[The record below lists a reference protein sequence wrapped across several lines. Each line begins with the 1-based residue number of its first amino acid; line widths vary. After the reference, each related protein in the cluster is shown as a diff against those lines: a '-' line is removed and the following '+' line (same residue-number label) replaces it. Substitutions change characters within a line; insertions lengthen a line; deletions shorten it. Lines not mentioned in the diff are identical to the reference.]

1 MKLKYNLIAIALL
14 GFSFSSCSDFLEQNP
29 QTDLSENDF
38 YKTADD
44 ILSAVNG
51 AYSSLQEGDIYGN
64 WYVFGEIPSDNTRNQ
79 LSGSVTT
86 QNEFDQFYIDTQNS
100 MIASFWKAAYKV
112 INRTNTVLGRID
124 GIEINAE
131 LANRYKLECKF
142 IRALMYFNLVRVY
155 GDVPLVLKEI
165 SISESYDILREPKE
179 NVYNQIIAD
188 LKEAQG
194 LPVSYSTAEDGRATQ
209 GAAKALLADV
219 YMTLHK
225 YAEAETI
232 LAEIINSGRYSLL
245 ENTPGSLN
253 IDGYKNVFSP
263 VNHNSKEG
271 IFEIQFLKGGYG
283 EGSNYAN
290 NFAPEN
296 SGTNVVAVGGTG
308 GNNIPEMDIYNA
320 YEEGDLRRDFSMSL
334 GYYDNRKNN
343 EWVESRYVCKFMDVP
358 YQNNDASNNY
368 PVIRYAEVL
377 LNYAEAVYERDDA
390 ISDDD
395 LNISLNLV
403 RNRINKSMP
412 KLSNNLV
419 TANGLNM
426 REEIRRERTVEL
438 FNEGFRIDDLKRWK
452 TAETEMPK
460 DFLGIKWTGTEY
472 ATKWPNV
479 SYAKNSDGYIILETG
494 RKWESKHYLYPLPT
508 DQLQLNPNL
517 KQNPGWGE

>member
-100 MIASFWKAAYKV
+100 MIANFWKAAYKV
-112 INRTNTVLGRID
+112 INRTNTILGRID
-124 GIEINAE
+124 GIEINTE

-188 LKEAQG
+188 LKEAQD

-209 GAAKALLADV
+209 GAAKALLANV

-245 ENTPGSLN
+245 ENTPGNLN

-296 SGTNVVAVGGTG
+296 SGTNVVAVGDTG

-368 PVIRYAEVL
+368 PVIRYADVIL
-377 LNYAEAVYERDDA
+377 MYAEA
-390 ISDDD
+390 
-395 LNISLNLV
+395 LNQ
-403 RNRINKSMP
+403 
-412 KLSNNLV
+412 
-419 TANGLNM
+419 NG
-426 REEIRRERTVEL
+426 
-438 FNEGFRIDDLKRWK
+438 K
-452 TAETEMPK
+452 TAEACKYLNMTRRRGFGYQTTETSPVDLQTTDKAQFALMVEQERRVELAFENHRWF
-460 DFLGIKWTGTEY
+460 DLIR
-472 ATKWPNV
+472 
-479 SYAKNSDGYIILETG
+479 TG
-494 RKWESKHYLYPLPT
+494 RAVEVMRSKGFSLNETNLICPIPQKQIDVNPKLTQNDYRIESR
-508 DQLQLNPNL
+508 N
-517 KQNPGWGE
+517 

>member
-51 AYSSLQEGDIYGN
+51 VYSSLQEGDIYGN

-100 MIASFWKAAYKV
+100 MIANFWKAAYKV

-124 GIEINAE
+124 GIEINTE

-188 LKEAQG
+188 LKEAQD

-209 GAAKALLADV
+209 GAAKALLANV

-271 IFEIQFLKGGYG
+271 IFQFLKGGYG

-368 PVIRYAEVL
+368 PVIRYADVIL
-377 LNYAEAVYERDDA
+377 MYAEA
-390 ISDDD
+390 
-395 LNISLNLV
+395 LNQ
-403 RNRINKSMP
+403 
-412 KLSNNLV
+412 
-419 TANGLNM
+419 NG
-426 REEIRRERTVEL
+426 
-438 FNEGFRIDDLKRWK
+438 K
-452 TAETEMPK
+452 TAEACKYLNMTRRRGFGYQPTETSPVDLQTTDKAQFALMVEQERRVELAFENHRWF
-460 DFLGIKWTGTEY
+460 DLIR
-472 ATKWPNV
+472 
-479 SYAKNSDGYIILETG
+479 TG
-494 RKWESKHYLYPLPT
+494 RAVEVMRSKGFSLNETNLICPIPQKQIDVNPKLTQNDYRIESR
-508 DQLQLNPNL
+508 N
-517 KQNPGWGE
+517 

>member
-14 GFSFSSCSDFLEQNP
+14 GVSFSSCSDFLEQNP

-44 ILSAVNG
+44 IASAVNG

-64 WYVFGEIPSDNTRNQ
+64 WYIFGEIPSDNTRNQ

-86 QNEFDQFYIDTQNS
+86 QDEFDKFYIDTQNAT
-100 MIASFWKAAYKV
+100 IANFWKAAYKV

-124 GIEINAE
+124 GIPIDAS

-165 SISESYDILREPKE
+165 NIAESYDILREPQA

-188 LKEAQG
+188 LKEAQA
-194 LPVSYSTAEDGRATQ
+194 LPVSYPAAEDGRATQ
-209 GAAKALLADV
+209 GAAKALLGKV
-219 YMTLHK
+219 YMTLRN
-225 YAEAETI
+225 YTEAETI
-232 LAEIINSGRYSLL
+232 LGEVVNSGRYSLL

-253 IDGYKNVFSP
+253 IDGYGSVFSP
-263 VNHNSKEG
+263 INHNSREG
-271 IFEIQFLKGGYG
+271 IFEIQFLKGGYS

-308 GNNIPEMDIYNA
+308 GNNVPEMDIYNA

-368 PVIRYAEVL
+368 PVIRYADVL
-377 LNYAEAVYERDDA
+377 LMYAEA
-390 ISDDD
+390 
-395 LNISLNLV
+395 LNQ
-403 RNRINKSMP
+403 
-412 KLSNNLV
+412 
-419 TANGLNM
+419 NG
-426 REEIRRERTVEL
+426 
-438 FNEGFRIDDLKRWK
+438 K
-452 TAETEMPK
+452 TAEACRYLNMTRRRGFGYQTTETSPVDLQTTDKTQFERMVEQERRVELAFENHRWF
-460 DFLGIKWTGTEY
+460 DLIR
-472 ATKWPNV
+472 
-479 SYAKNSDGYIILETG
+479 TG
-494 RKWESKHYLYPLPT
+494 RAVEVMKSKGFA
-508 DQLQLNPNL
+508 LNETNL
-517 KQNPGWGE
+517 TCPIPQKQIDVNPKLTQNDYRIDSRN

>member
-86 QNEFDQFYIDTQNS
+86 QNEFDQFYIDMQNS
-100 MIASFWKAAYKV
+100 MIANFWKAAYKV
-112 INRTNTVLGRID
+112 INRTNTILGRID
-124 GIEINAE
+124 GIEINTE

-209 GAAKALLADV
+209 GAAKALLANV

-368 PVIRYAEVL
+368 PVIRYADVIL
-377 LNYAEAVYERDDA
+377 MYAEA
-390 ISDDD
+390 
-395 LNISLNLV
+395 LNQ
-403 RNRINKSMP
+403 
-412 KLSNNLV
+412 
-419 TANGLNM
+419 NG
-426 REEIRRERTVEL
+426 
-438 FNEGFRIDDLKRWK
+438 K
-452 TAETEMPK
+452 TAEACKYLNMTRRRGFGYQTTETSPVDLQTTDKAQFALMVEQERRVELAFENHRWF
-460 DFLGIKWTGTEY
+460 DLIR
-472 ATKWPNV
+472 
-479 SYAKNSDGYIILETG
+479 TG
-494 RKWESKHYLYPLPT
+494 RAVEVMRSKGFSLNETNLICPIPQKQIDVNPKLTQNDYRIESR
-508 DQLQLNPNL
+508 N
-517 KQNPGWGE
+517 

>member
-232 LAEIINSGRYSLL
+232 LAEIVNSGRYSLL

-368 PVIRYAEVL
+368 PVIRYADVIL
-377 LNYAEAVYERDDA
+377 MYAEA
-390 ISDDD
+390 
-395 LNISLNLV
+395 LNQ
-403 RNRINKSMP
+403 
-412 KLSNNLV
+412 
-419 TANGLNM
+419 NG
-426 REEIRRERTVEL
+426 
-438 FNEGFRIDDLKRWK
+438 K
-452 TAETEMPK
+452 TAEACKYLNMTRRRGFGYQTTETSPVDLQTTDKAQFALMVEQERRVELAFENHRWF
-460 DFLGIKWTGTEY
+460 DLIR
-472 ATKWPNV
+472 
-479 SYAKNSDGYIILETG
+479 TG
-494 RKWESKHYLYPLPT
+494 RAVEVMKSKGFSLNETNLICPIPQKQIDVNPKLTQNDYKIESR
-508 DQLQLNPNL
+508 N
-517 KQNPGWGE
+517 

>member
-100 MIASFWKAAYKV
+100 MIANFWKAAYKV
-112 INRTNTVLGRID
+112 INRTNTILGRID
-124 GIEINAE
+124 GIEINTE

-188 LKEAQG
+188 LKEAQD

-209 GAAKALLADV
+209 GAAKALLANV

-263 VNHNSKEG
+263 VSHNSKEG

-368 PVIRYAEVL
+368 PVIRYADVIL
-377 LNYAEAVYERDDA
+377 MYAEA
-390 ISDDD
+390 
-395 LNISLNLV
+395 LNQ
-403 RNRINKSMP
+403 
-412 KLSNNLV
+412 
-419 TANGLNM
+419 NG
-426 REEIRRERTVEL
+426 
-438 FNEGFRIDDLKRWK
+438 K
-452 TAETEMPK
+452 TAEACKYLNMTRRRGFGYQTTETSPVDLQTTDKAQFALMVEQERRVELAFENHRWF
-460 DFLGIKWTGTEY
+460 DLIR
-472 ATKWPNV
+472 
-479 SYAKNSDGYIILETG
+479 TG
-494 RKWESKHYLYPLPT
+494 RAVEVMRSKGFSLNETNLICPIPQKQIDVNPKLTQNDYRIESR
-508 DQLQLNPNL
+508 N
-517 KQNPGWGE
+517 

>member
-188 LKEAQG
+188 LKEAQD

-368 PVIRYAEVL
+368 PVIRYADVIL
-377 LNYAEAVYERDDA
+377 MYAEA
-390 ISDDD
+390 
-395 LNISLNLV
+395 LNQ
-403 RNRINKSMP
+403 
-412 KLSNNLV
+412 
-419 TANGLNM
+419 NG
-426 REEIRRERTVEL
+426 
-438 FNEGFRIDDLKRWK
+438 K
-452 TAETEMPK
+452 TAEACKYLNMTRRRGFGYQTTETSPVDLQTTDKAQFALMVEQERRVELAFENHRWF
-460 DFLGIKWTGTEY
+460 DLIR
-472 ATKWPNV
+472 
-479 SYAKNSDGYIILETG
+479 TG
-494 RKWESKHYLYPLPT
+494 RAVEVMKSKGFSLNETNLICPIPQKQIDVNPKLTQNDYKIESR
-508 DQLQLNPNL
+508 N
-517 KQNPGWGE
+517 

>member
-100 MIASFWKAAYKV
+100 MIANFWKAAYKV

-124 GIEINAE
+124 GIEINTE

-188 LKEAQG
+188 LKEAQD

-209 GAAKALLADV
+209 GAAKALLANV

-232 LAEIINSGRYSLL
+232 LAEIINSGQYSLL

-368 PVIRYAEVL
+368 PVIRYADVIL
-377 LNYAEAVYERDDA
+377 MYAEA
-390 ISDDD
+390 
-395 LNISLNLV
+395 LNQ
-403 RNRINKSMP
+403 
-412 KLSNNLV
+412 
-419 TANGLNM
+419 NG
-426 REEIRRERTVEL
+426 
-438 FNEGFRIDDLKRWK
+438 K
-452 TAETEMPK
+452 TAEACKYLNMTRRRGFGYQTTETSPVDLQTTDKAQFALMVEQERRVELAFENHRWF
-460 DFLGIKWTGTEY
+460 DLIR
-472 ATKWPNV
+472 
-479 SYAKNSDGYIILETG
+479 TG
-494 RKWESKHYLYPLPT
+494 RAVEVMRSKGFSLNETNLICPIPQKQIDVNPKLTQNDYRIESR
-508 DQLQLNPNL
+508 N
-517 KQNPGWGE
+517 

>member
-368 PVIRYAEVL
+368 PMIRYADVIL
-377 LNYAEAVYERDDA
+377 MYAEA
-390 ISDDD
+390 
-395 LNISLNLV
+395 LNQ
-403 RNRINKSMP
+403 
-412 KLSNNLV
+412 
-419 TANGLNM
+419 NG
-426 REEIRRERTVEL
+426 
-438 FNEGFRIDDLKRWK
+438 K
-452 TAETEMPK
+452 TAEACKYLNMTRRRGFGYQTTETSPVDLQTTDKAQFALMVEQERRVELAFENHRWF
-460 DFLGIKWTGTEY
+460 DLIR
-472 ATKWPNV
+472 
-479 SYAKNSDGYIILETG
+479 TG
-494 RKWESKHYLYPLPT
+494 RAVEVMKSKGFSLNETNLICPIPQKQIDVNPKLTQNDYKIESR
-508 DQLQLNPNL
+508 N
-517 KQNPGWGE
+517 

>member
-64 WYVFGEIPSDNTRNQ
+64 WYVFGDIPSDNTRNQ
-79 LSGSVTT
+79 LSGSLTT

-100 MIASFWKAAYKV
+100 MIANFWKAAYKV
-112 INRTNTVLGRID
+112 INRTNTILGRID
-124 GIEINAE
+124 GIEINTE

-188 LKEAQG
+188 LKEAQD

-209 GAAKALLADV
+209 GAAKALLANV

-368 PVIRYAEVL
+368 PVIRYADVIL
-377 LNYAEAVYERDDA
+377 MYAEA
-390 ISDDD
+390 
-395 LNISLNLV
+395 LNQ
-403 RNRINKSMP
+403 
-412 KLSNNLV
+412 
-419 TANGLNM
+419 NG
-426 REEIRRERTVEL
+426 
-438 FNEGFRIDDLKRWK
+438 K
-452 TAETEMPK
+452 TAEACKYLNMTRRRGFGYQTTETSPVDLQTTDKAQFALMVEQERRVELAFENHRWF
-460 DFLGIKWTGTEY
+460 DLIR
-472 ATKWPNV
+472 
-479 SYAKNSDGYIILETG
+479 TG
-494 RKWESKHYLYPLPT
+494 RAVEVMRSKGFSLNETNLICPIPQKQIDVNPKLTQNDYRIESR
-508 DQLQLNPNL
+508 N
-517 KQNPGWGE
+517 

>member
-51 AYSSLQEGDIYGN
+51 VYSSLQEGDIYGN

-86 QNEFDQFYIDTQNS
+86 QNEFDQFYLDTQNS
-100 MIASFWKAAYKV
+100 MIANFWKAAYKV

-124 GIEINAE
+124 GIEINTE

-188 LKEAQG
+188 LKEAQD

-209 GAAKALLADV
+209 GAAKALLANV

-232 LAEIINSGRYSLL
+232 LAEIINSGQYSLL

-368 PVIRYAEVL
+368 PVIRYADVIL
-377 LNYAEAVYERDDA
+377 MYAEA
-390 ISDDD
+390 
-395 LNISLNLV
+395 LNQ
-403 RNRINKSMP
+403 
-412 KLSNNLV
+412 
-419 TANGLNM
+419 NG
-426 REEIRRERTVEL
+426 
-438 FNEGFRIDDLKRWK
+438 K
-452 TAETEMPK
+452 TAEACKYLNMTRRRGFGYQTTETSPVDLQTTDKAQFALMVEQERRVELAFENHRWF
-460 DFLGIKWTGTEY
+460 DLIR
-472 ATKWPNV
+472 
-479 SYAKNSDGYIILETG
+479 TG
-494 RKWESKHYLYPLPT
+494 RAVEVMRSKGFSLNETNLICPIPQKQIDVNPKLTQNDYRIESR
-508 DQLQLNPNL
+508 N
-517 KQNPGWGE
+517 

>member
-51 AYSSLQEGDIYGN
+51 VYSSLQEGDIYGN

-79 LSGSVTT
+79 LSVSVTT

-100 MIASFWKAAYKV
+100 MIANFWKAAYKV

-124 GIEINAE
+124 GIEINTE

-188 LKEAQG
+188 LKEAQD

-209 GAAKALLADV
+209 GAAKALLANV

-232 LAEIINSGRYSLL
+232 LAEIINSGQYSLL

-368 PVIRYAEVL
+368 PVIRYADVIL
-377 LNYAEAVYERDDA
+377 MYAEA
-390 ISDDD
+390 
-395 LNISLNLV
+395 LNQ
-403 RNRINKSMP
+403 
-412 KLSNNLV
+412 
-419 TANGLNM
+419 NG
-426 REEIRRERTVEL
+426 
-438 FNEGFRIDDLKRWK
+438 K
-452 TAETEMPK
+452 TAEACKYLNMTRRRGFGYQTTETSPVDLQTTDKAQFALMVEQERRVELAFENHRWF
-460 DFLGIKWTGTEY
+460 DLIR
-472 ATKWPNV
+472 
-479 SYAKNSDGYIILETG
+479 TG
-494 RKWESKHYLYPLPT
+494 RAVEVMKSKGFSLNETNLICPIPQKQIDVNPKLTQNDYRIESR
-508 DQLQLNPNL
+508 N
-517 KQNPGWGE
+517 

>member
-38 YKTADD
+38 YKTAND

-51 AYSSLQEGDIYGN
+51 VYSSLQEGDIYGN

-100 MIASFWKAAYKV
+100 MIANFWKAAYKV

-124 GIEINAE
+124 GIEINTE

-188 LKEAQG
+188 LKEAQD

-209 GAAKALLADV
+209 GAAKALLANV

-232 LAEIINSGRYSLL
+232 LAEIINSGQYSLL

-368 PVIRYAEVL
+368 PVIRYADVIL
-377 LNYAEAVYERDDA
+377 MYAEA
-390 ISDDD
+390 
-395 LNISLNLV
+395 LNQ
-403 RNRINKSMP
+403 
-412 KLSNNLV
+412 
-419 TANGLNM
+419 NG
-426 REEIRRERTVEL
+426 
-438 FNEGFRIDDLKRWK
+438 K
-452 TAETEMPK
+452 TAEACKYLNMTRRRGFGYQTTETSPVDLQTTDKAQFALMVEQERRVELAFENHRWF
-460 DFLGIKWTGTEY
+460 DLIR
-472 ATKWPNV
+472 
-479 SYAKNSDGYIILETG
+479 TG
-494 RKWESKHYLYPLPT
+494 RAVEVMKSKGFSLNETNLICPIPQKQIDVNPKLTQNDYRIESR
-508 DQLQLNPNL
+508 N
-517 KQNPGWGE
+517 

>member
-100 MIASFWKAAYKV
+100 MIANFWKAAYKV
-112 INRTNTVLGRID
+112 INRTNTILGRID
-124 GIEINAE
+124 GIEINTE

-165 SISESYDILREPKE
+165 SISESYDILREPEE

-188 LKEAQG
+188 LKEAQD

-209 GAAKALLADV
+209 GAAKALLANV

-368 PVIRYAEVL
+368 PVIRYADVIL
-377 LNYAEAVYERDDA
+377 MYAEA
-390 ISDDD
+390 
-395 LNISLNLV
+395 LNQ
-403 RNRINKSMP
+403 
-412 KLSNNLV
+412 
-419 TANGLNM
+419 NG
-426 REEIRRERTVEL
+426 
-438 FNEGFRIDDLKRWK
+438 K
-452 TAETEMPK
+452 TAEACKYLNMTRRRGFGYQTTETSPVDLQTTDKAQFALMVEQERRVELAFENHRWF
-460 DFLGIKWTGTEY
+460 DLIR
-472 ATKWPNV
+472 
-479 SYAKNSDGYIILETG
+479 TG
-494 RKWESKHYLYPLPT
+494 RAVEVMRSKGFSLNETNLICPIPQKQIDVNPKLTQNDYRIESR
-508 DQLQLNPNL
+508 N
-517 KQNPGWGE
+517 

>member
-51 AYSSLQEGDIYGN
+51 VYSSLQEGDIYGN

-100 MIASFWKAAYKV
+100 MIANFWKAAYKV

-124 GIEINAE
+124 GIEINTE

-188 LKEAQG
+188 LKEAQD

-209 GAAKALLADV
+209 GAAKALLANV

-368 PVIRYAEVL
+368 PVIRYADVIL
-377 LNYAEAVYERDDA
+377 MYAEA
-390 ISDDD
+390 
-395 LNISLNLV
+395 LNQ
-403 RNRINKSMP
+403 
-412 KLSNNLV
+412 
-419 TANGLNM
+419 NG
-426 REEIRRERTVEL
+426 
-438 FNEGFRIDDLKRWK
+438 K
-452 TAETEMPK
+452 TAEACKYLNMTRRRGFGYQTTETSPVDLQTTDKAQFALMVEQERRVELAFENHRWF
-460 DFLGIKWTGTEY
+460 DLIR
-472 ATKWPNV
+472 
-479 SYAKNSDGYIILETG
+479 TG
-494 RKWESKHYLYPLPT
+494 RAVEVMKSKGFSLNETNLICPIPQKQIDVNPKLTQNDYRIESR
-508 DQLQLNPNL
+508 N
-517 KQNPGWGE
+517 

>member
-51 AYSSLQEGDIYGN
+51 VYSSLQEGDIYGN

-100 MIASFWKAAYKV
+100 MIANFWKAAYKV

-124 GIEINAE
+124 GIEINTE

-188 LKEAQG
+188 LKEAQD

-209 GAAKALLADV
+209 GAAKALLANV

-271 IFEIQFLKGGYG
+271 IFELQFLKGGYG

-368 PVIRYAEVL
+368 PVIRYADVIL
-377 LNYAEAVYERDDA
+377 MYAEA
-390 ISDDD
+390 
-395 LNISLNLV
+395 LNQ
-403 RNRINKSMP
+403 
-412 KLSNNLV
+412 
-419 TANGLNM
+419 NG
-426 REEIRRERTVEL
+426 
-438 FNEGFRIDDLKRWK
+438 K
-452 TAETEMPK
+452 TAEACKYLNMTRRRGFGYQTTETSPVDLQTTDKAQFALMVEQERRVELAFENHRWF
-460 DFLGIKWTGTEY
+460 DLIR
-472 ATKWPNV
+472 
-479 SYAKNSDGYIILETG
+479 TG
-494 RKWESKHYLYPLPT
+494 RAVEVMRSKGFSLNETNLICPIPQKQIDVNPKLTQNDYRIESR
-508 DQLQLNPNL
+508 N
-517 KQNPGWGE
+517 

>member
-51 AYSSLQEGDIYGN
+51 AYSSLQENDIYGN

-100 MIASFWKAAYKV
+100 MIANFWKAAYKV

-124 GIEINAE
+124 GIDINAD

-194 LPVSYSTAEDGRATQ
+194 LPVSYPTAEDGRATQ

-263 VNHNSKEG
+263 VHHNSKEG

-343 EWVESRYVCKFMDVP
+343 EWVESRYVCKYMDVP

-368 PVIRYAEVL
+368 PVIRYADVIL
-377 LNYAEAVYERDDA
+377 MYAEA
-390 ISDDD
+390 
-395 LNISLNLV
+395 LNQ
-403 RNRINKSMP
+403 
-412 KLSNNLV
+412 
-419 TANGLNM
+419 NG
-426 REEIRRERTVEL
+426 
-438 FNEGFRIDDLKRWK
+438 K
-452 TAETEMPK
+452 TAEACKYLNMTRRRGFGYQTTETSPVDLQTTDKAQFSLMVEQERRVELAFENHRWF
-460 DFLGIKWTGTEY
+460 DLIR
-472 ATKWPNV
+472 
-479 SYAKNSDGYIILETG
+479 TG
-494 RKWESKHYLYPLPT
+494 RAVEVMRSKGFSLNETNLICPIPQKQIDVNPKLTQNDYRIESR
-508 DQLQLNPNL
+508 N
-517 KQNPGWGE
+517 

>member
-51 AYSSLQEGDIYGN
+51 VYSSLQEGDIYGN

-100 MIASFWKAAYKV
+100 MIANFWKAAYKV
-112 INRTNTVLGRID
+112 INRTNTILGRID
-124 GIEINAE
+124 GIEINTE

-155 GDVPLVLKEI
+155 GDVPLILKEI

-188 LKEAQG
+188 LKEAQD

-209 GAAKALLADV
+209 GAAKALLANV

-232 LAEIINSGRYSLL
+232 LAEIINSGQYSLL

-368 PVIRYAEVL
+368 PVIRYADVIL
-377 LNYAEAVYERDDA
+377 MYAEA
-390 ISDDD
+390 
-395 LNISLNLV
+395 LNQ
-403 RNRINKSMP
+403 
-412 KLSNNLV
+412 
-419 TANGLNM
+419 NG
-426 REEIRRERTVEL
+426 
-438 FNEGFRIDDLKRWK
+438 K
-452 TAETEMPK
+452 TAEACKYLNMTRRRGFGYQTTETSPVDLQTTDKAQFALMVEQERRVELAFENHRWF
-460 DFLGIKWTGTEY
+460 DLIR
-472 ATKWPNV
+472 
-479 SYAKNSDGYIILETG
+479 TG
-494 RKWESKHYLYPLPT
+494 RAVEVMRSKGFSLNETNLICPIPQKQIDVNPKLTQNDYRIESR
-508 DQLQLNPNL
+508 N
-517 KQNPGWGE
+517 

>member
-51 AYSSLQEGDIYGN
+51 AYSSLQEGDVYGN

-368 PVIRYAEVL
+368 PVIRYADVIL
-377 LNYAEAVYERDDA
+377 MYAEA
-390 ISDDD
+390 
-395 LNISLNLV
+395 LNQ
-403 RNRINKSMP
+403 
-412 KLSNNLV
+412 
-419 TANGLNM
+419 NG
-426 REEIRRERTVEL
+426 
-438 FNEGFRIDDLKRWK
+438 K
-452 TAETEMPK
+452 TAEACKYLNMTRRRGFGYQTTETSPVDLQTTDKAQFALMVEQERRVELAFENHRWF
-460 DFLGIKWTGTEY
+460 DLIR
-472 ATKWPNV
+472 
-479 SYAKNSDGYIILETG
+479 TG
-494 RKWESKHYLYPLPT
+494 RAVEVMKSKGFSLNETNLICPIPQKQIDVNPKLTQNDYKIESR
-508 DQLQLNPNL
+508 N
-517 KQNPGWGE
+517 

>member
-38 YKTADD
+38 YKTAND

-51 AYSSLQEGDIYGN
+51 VYSSLQEGDIYGN

-100 MIASFWKAAYKV
+100 MIANFWKAAYKV
-112 INRTNTVLGRID
+112 INRTNTILGRID
-124 GIEINAE
+124 GIEINTE

-188 LKEAQG
+188 LKEAQD

-209 GAAKALLADV
+209 GAAKALLANV

-368 PVIRYAEVL
+368 PVIRYADVIL
-377 LNYAEAVYERDDA
+377 MYAEA
-390 ISDDD
+390 
-395 LNISLNLV
+395 LNQ
-403 RNRINKSMP
+403 
-412 KLSNNLV
+412 
-419 TANGLNM
+419 NG
-426 REEIRRERTVEL
+426 
-438 FNEGFRIDDLKRWK
+438 K
-452 TAETEMPK
+452 TAEACKYLNMTRRRGFGYQTTETSPVDLQTTDKAQFALMVEQERRVELAFENHRWF
-460 DFLGIKWTGTEY
+460 DLIR
-472 ATKWPNV
+472 
-479 SYAKNSDGYIILETG
+479 TG
-494 RKWESKHYLYPLPT
+494 RAVEVMRSKGFSLNETNLICPIPQKQIDVNPKLTQNDYRIESR
-508 DQLQLNPNL
+508 N
-517 KQNPGWGE
+517 

>member
-100 MIASFWKAAYKV
+100 MIANFWKAAYKV
-112 INRTNTVLGRID
+112 INRTNTILGRID
-124 GIEINAE
+124 GIEINTE

-188 LKEAQG
+188 LKEAQD

-209 GAAKALLADV
+209 GAAKALLANV

-232 LAEIINSGRYSLL
+232 LAEIINSGQYSLL

-368 PVIRYAEVL
+368 PVIRYADVIL
-377 LNYAEAVYERDDA
+377 MYAEA
-390 ISDDD
+390 
-395 LNISLNLV
+395 LNQ
-403 RNRINKSMP
+403 
-412 KLSNNLV
+412 
-419 TANGLNM
+419 NG
-426 REEIRRERTVEL
+426 
-438 FNEGFRIDDLKRWK
+438 K
-452 TAETEMPK
+452 TAEACKYLNMTRRRGFGYQTTETSPVDLQTTDKAQFALMVEQERRVELAFENHRWF
-460 DFLGIKWTGTEY
+460 DLIR
-472 ATKWPNV
+472 
-479 SYAKNSDGYIILETG
+479 TG
-494 RKWESKHYLYPLPT
+494 RAVEVMKSKGFSLNETNLICPIPQKQIDVNPKLTQNDYRIESR
-508 DQLQLNPNL
+508 N
-517 KQNPGWGE
+517 

>member
-100 MIASFWKAAYKV
+100 MIANFWKAAYKV
-112 INRTNTVLGRID
+112 INRTNTILGRID
-124 GIEINAE
+124 GIEINTE

-179 NVYNQIIAD
+179 KVYNQIIAD
-188 LKEAQG
+188 LKEAQD

-209 GAAKALLADV
+209 GAAKALLANV

-368 PVIRYAEVL
+368 PVIRYADVIL
-377 LNYAEAVYERDDA
+377 MYAEA
-390 ISDDD
+390 
-395 LNISLNLV
+395 LNQ
-403 RNRINKSMP
+403 
-412 KLSNNLV
+412 
-419 TANGLNM
+419 NG
-426 REEIRRERTVEL
+426 
-438 FNEGFRIDDLKRWK
+438 K
-452 TAETEMPK
+452 TAEACKYLNMTRRRGFGYQTTETSPVDLQTTDKAQFALMVEQERRVELAFENHRWF
-460 DFLGIKWTGTEY
+460 DLIR
-472 ATKWPNV
+472 
-479 SYAKNSDGYIILETG
+479 TG
-494 RKWESKHYLYPLPT
+494 RAVEVMRSKGFSLNETNLICPIPQKQIDVNPKLTQNDYRIESR
-508 DQLQLNPNL
+508 N
-517 KQNPGWGE
+517 

>member
-51 AYSSLQEGDIYGN
+51 VYSSQQEGDIYGN

-100 MIASFWKAAYKV
+100 MIANFWKAAYKV
-112 INRTNTVLGRID
+112 INRTNTILGRID
-124 GIEINAE
+124 GIEINTE

-188 LKEAQG
+188 LKEAQD

-209 GAAKALLADV
+209 GAAKALLANV

-368 PVIRYAEVL
+368 PVIRYADVIL
-377 LNYAEAVYERDDA
+377 MYAEA
-390 ISDDD
+390 
-395 LNISLNLV
+395 LNQ
-403 RNRINKSMP
+403 
-412 KLSNNLV
+412 
-419 TANGLNM
+419 NG
-426 REEIRRERTVEL
+426 
-438 FNEGFRIDDLKRWK
+438 K
-452 TAETEMPK
+452 TAEACKYLNMTRRRGFGYQTTETSPVDLQTTDKAQFALMVEQERRVELAFENHRWF
-460 DFLGIKWTGTEY
+460 DLIR
-472 ATKWPNV
+472 
-479 SYAKNSDGYIILETG
+479 TG
-494 RKWESKHYLYPLPT
+494 RAVEVMRSKGFSLNETNLICPIPQKQIDVNPKLTQNDYRIESR
-508 DQLQLNPNL
+508 N
-517 KQNPGWGE
+517 

>member
-1 MKLKYNLIAIALL
+1 MKLKYNLIAIAFL

-44 ILSAVNG
+44 IASAVNG
-51 AYSSLQEGDIYGN
+51 AYSSLQESDIYGN

-100 MIASFWKAAYKV
+100 MIANFWKAAYKV
-112 INRTNTVLGRID
+112 INRTNTVLGRIN

-155 GDVPLVLKEI
+155 GDVPLVLKKI
-165 SISESYDILREPKE
+165 SISESYEILREPKE

-225 YAEAETI
+225 YTEAETI

-368 PVIRYAEVL
+368 PVIRYADVIL
-377 LNYAEAVYERDDA
+377 MYAEA
-390 ISDDD
+390 
-395 LNISLNLV
+395 LNQ
-403 RNRINKSMP
+403 
-412 KLSNNLV
+412 
-419 TANGLNM
+419 NG
-426 REEIRRERTVEL
+426 
-438 FNEGFRIDDLKRWK
+438 K
-452 TAETEMPK
+452 TAEACKYLNMTRRRGFGYQPTETSPVDLQTTDKAQFALMVEQERRVELAFENHRWF
-460 DFLGIKWTGTEY
+460 DLIR
-472 ATKWPNV
+472 
-479 SYAKNSDGYIILETG
+479 TG
-494 RKWESKHYLYPLPT
+494 RAVEVMKSKGFS
-508 DQLQLNPNL
+508 LNETNL
-517 KQNPGWGE
+517 ICPIPQKQIDVNPKLTQNDYRIEPRN

>member
-100 MIASFWKAAYKV
+100 MIANFWKAAYKV
-112 INRTNTVLGRID
+112 INRTNTILGRID
-124 GIEINAE
+124 GIEINTE

-188 LKEAQG
+188 LKEAQD

-209 GAAKALLADV
+209 GAAKALLANV

-358 YQNNDASNNY
+358 YLNNDASNNY
-368 PVIRYAEVL
+368 PVIRYADVIL
-377 LNYAEAVYERDDA
+377 MYAEA
-390 ISDDD
+390 
-395 LNISLNLV
+395 LNQ
-403 RNRINKSMP
+403 
-412 KLSNNLV
+412 
-419 TANGLNM
+419 NG
-426 REEIRRERTVEL
+426 
-438 FNEGFRIDDLKRWK
+438 K
-452 TAETEMPK
+452 TAEACKYLNMTRRRGFGYQTTETSPVDLQTTDKAQFALMVEQERRVELAFENHRWF
-460 DFLGIKWTGTEY
+460 DLIR
-472 ATKWPNV
+472 
-479 SYAKNSDGYIILETG
+479 TG
-494 RKWESKHYLYPLPT
+494 RAVEVMRSKGFSLNETNLICPIPQKQIDVNPKLTQNDYRIESR
-508 DQLQLNPNL
+508 N
-517 KQNPGWGE
+517 

>member
-1 MKLKYNLIAIALL
+1 
-14 GFSFSSCSDFLEQNP
+14 
-29 QTDLSENDF
+29 
-38 YKTADD
+38 
-44 ILSAVNG
+44 
-51 AYSSLQEGDIYGN
+51 
-64 WYVFGEIPSDNTRNQ
+64 
-79 LSGSVTT
+79 
-86 QNEFDQFYIDTQNS
+86 
-100 MIASFWKAAYKV
+100 MIANFWKAAYKV

-124 GIEINAE
+124 GIEINTE

-368 PVIRYAEVL
+368 PVIRYADVIL
-377 LNYAEAVYERDDA
+377 MYAEA
-390 ISDDD
+390 
-395 LNISLNLV
+395 LNQ
-403 RNRINKSMP
+403 
-412 KLSNNLV
+412 
-419 TANGLNM
+419 NG
-426 REEIRRERTVEL
+426 
-438 FNEGFRIDDLKRWK
+438 K
-452 TAETEMPK
+452 TAEACKYLNMTRRRGFGYQTTETSPVDLQTTDKAQFALMVEQERRVELAFENHRWF
-460 DFLGIKWTGTEY
+460 DLIR
-472 ATKWPNV
+472 
-479 SYAKNSDGYIILETG
+479 TG
-494 RKWESKHYLYPLPT
+494 RAVEVMKSKGFSLNETNLICPIPQKQIDVNPKLTQNDYKIESR
-508 DQLQLNPNL
+508 N
-517 KQNPGWGE
+517 

>member
-14 GFSFSSCSDFLEQNP
+14 GIGFSSCSDFLEQNP

-44 ILSAVNG
+44 ITSAVNG
-51 AYSSLQEGDIYGN
+51 AYSSMQESNIYGN

-79 LSGSVTT
+79 LSGSVTS
-86 QNEFDQFYIDTQNS
+86 QDEFDKFYIDTQNS
-100 MIASFWKAAYKV
+100 YIADFWKAAYKV

-124 GIEINAE
+124 GITINAD

-165 SISESYDILREPKE
+165 SISESYDILREPKD

-194 LPVSYSTAEDGRATQ
+194 LPASYPTAEDGRATQ
-209 GAAKALLADV
+209 GAAKALLGKV

-225 YAEAETI
+225 YAEAEAI
-232 LAEIINSGRYSLL
+232 LGEVINSGRYGLL
-245 ENTPGSLN
+245 ENTAGSLN
-253 IDGYKNVFSP
+253 IDGYKDVFSP

-271 IFEIQFLKGGYG
+271 LFEIQFLKGGYG

-296 SGTNVVAVGGTG
+296 SGTNVVTVGGTG

-334 GYYDNRKNN
+334 GYNDNRKND
-343 EWVESRYVCKFMDVP
+343 EWVESRYVRKFMDVP
-358 YQNNDASNNY
+358 YQGNDASNNY
-368 PVIRYAEVL
+368 PVIRYADVIL
-377 LNYAEAVYERDDA
+377 MYAEA
-390 ISDDD
+390 
-395 LNISLNLV
+395 LNQ
-403 RNRINKSMP
+403 
-412 KLSNNLV
+412 
-419 TANGLNM
+419 NG
-426 REEIRRERTVEL
+426 
-438 FNEGFRIDDLKRWK
+438 K
-452 TAETEMPK
+452 TAEACKYLNMTRRRGFGYQTTETSPVDLQTTDKTQFERMVEQERRVELAFENHRWF
-460 DFLGIKWTGTEY
+460 DLIR
-472 ATKWPNV
+472 
-479 SYAKNSDGYIILETG
+479 TG
-494 RKWESKHYLYPLPT
+494 RAVEVMKSKGFSLNETNLTCPIPQKQIDVNPKLTQNDYKIESR
-508 DQLQLNPNL
+508 N
-517 KQNPGWGE
+517 

>member
-51 AYSSLQEGDIYGN
+51 VYSSLQEGDIYGN

-100 MIASFWKAAYKV
+100 MIANFWKAAYKV
-112 INRTNTVLGRID
+112 INRTNTVLGRSD
-124 GIEINAE
+124 GIEINTE

-188 LKEAQG
+188 LKEAQD

-209 GAAKALLADV
+209 GAAKALLTNV

-368 PVIRYAEVL
+368 PVIRYADVIL
-377 LNYAEAVYERDDA
+377 MYAEA
-390 ISDDD
+390 
-395 LNISLNLV
+395 LNQ
-403 RNRINKSMP
+403 
-412 KLSNNLV
+412 
-419 TANGLNM
+419 NG
-426 REEIRRERTVEL
+426 
-438 FNEGFRIDDLKRWK
+438 K
-452 TAETEMPK
+452 TAEACKYLNMTRRRGFGYQTTETSPVDLQTTDKAQFALMVEQERRVELAFENHRWF
-460 DFLGIKWTGTEY
+460 DLIR
-472 ATKWPNV
+472 
-479 SYAKNSDGYIILETG
+479 TG
-494 RKWESKHYLYPLPT
+494 RAVEVMRSKGFSLNETNLICPIPQKQIDVNPKLTQNDYRIESR
-508 DQLQLNPNL
+508 N
-517 KQNPGWGE
+517 

>member
-38 YKTADD
+38 YKTDDD

-51 AYSSLQEGDIYGN
+51 AYSSLPEGDIYGN

-179 NVYNQIIAD
+179 NVYNQIIDD

-368 PVIRYAEVL
+368 PVIRYADVIL
-377 LNYAEAVYERDDA
+377 MYAEA
-390 ISDDD
+390 
-395 LNISLNLV
+395 LNQ
-403 RNRINKSMP
+403 
-412 KLSNNLV
+412 
-419 TANGLNM
+419 NG
-426 REEIRRERTVEL
+426 
-438 FNEGFRIDDLKRWK
+438 K
-452 TAETEMPK
+452 TAEACKYLNMTRRRGFGYQTTETSPVDLQTTDKAQFALMVEQERRVELAFENHRWF
-460 DFLGIKWTGTEY
+460 DLIR
-472 ATKWPNV
+472 
-479 SYAKNSDGYIILETG
+479 TG
-494 RKWESKHYLYPLPT
+494 RAVEVMKSKGFSLNETNLICPIPQKQIDVNPKLTQNDYKIESR
-508 DQLQLNPNL
+508 N
-517 KQNPGWGE
+517 

>member
-51 AYSSLQEGDIYGN
+51 VYSSLQEGDIYGN

-100 MIASFWKAAYKV
+100 MIANFWKAAYKV

-124 GIEINAE
+124 GIEINTE

-188 LKEAQG
+188 LKEAQD

-209 GAAKALLADV
+209 GAAKALLANV

-232 LAEIINSGRYSLL
+232 LAEIINSGQYSLL

-320 YEEGDLRRDFSMSL
+320 YEEGDLGRDVSMSL
-334 GYYDNRKNN
+334 GYYDNRKNI

-368 PVIRYAEVL
+368 PVIRYADVIL
-377 LNYAEAVYERDDA
+377 MYAEA
-390 ISDDD
+390 
-395 LNISLNLV
+395 LNQ
-403 RNRINKSMP
+403 
-412 KLSNNLV
+412 
-419 TANGLNM
+419 NG
-426 REEIRRERTVEL
+426 
-438 FNEGFRIDDLKRWK
+438 K
-452 TAETEMPK
+452 TAEACKYLNMTRRRGFGYQTTETSPVDLQTTDKAQFALMVEQERRVELAFENHRWF
-460 DFLGIKWTGTEY
+460 DLIR
-472 ATKWPNV
+472 
-479 SYAKNSDGYIILETG
+479 TG
-494 RKWESKHYLYPLPT
+494 RAVEVMRSKGFSLNETNLICPIPQKQIDVNPKLTQNDYRIESR
-508 DQLQLNPNL
+508 N
-517 KQNPGWGE
+517 

>member
-100 MIASFWKAAYKV
+100 MIANFWKAAYKV
-112 INRTNTVLGRID
+112 INRTNTILGRID
-124 GIEINAE
+124 GIEINTE

-188 LKEAQG
+188 LKEAQD

-209 GAAKALLADV
+209 GAAKALLANV

-296 SGTNVVAVGGTG
+296 SGTNVVAVGDTG

-368 PVIRYAEVL
+368 PVIRYADVIL
-377 LNYAEAVYERDDA
+377 MYAEA
-390 ISDDD
+390 
-395 LNISLNLV
+395 LNQ
-403 RNRINKSMP
+403 
-412 KLSNNLV
+412 
-419 TANGLNM
+419 NG
-426 REEIRRERTVEL
+426 
-438 FNEGFRIDDLKRWK
+438 K
-452 TAETEMPK
+452 TAEACKYLNMTRRRGFGYQTTETSPVDLQTTDKAQFALMVEQERRVELAFENHRWF
-460 DFLGIKWTGTEY
+460 DLIR
-472 ATKWPNV
+472 
-479 SYAKNSDGYIILETG
+479 TG
-494 RKWESKHYLYPLPT
+494 RAVEVMRSKGFSLNETNLICPIPQKQIDVNPKLTQNDYRIESR
-508 DQLQLNPNL
+508 N
-517 KQNPGWGE
+517 

>member
-51 AYSSLQEGDIYGN
+51 VYSSLQEGDIYGN

-100 MIASFWKAAYKV
+100 MIANFWKAAYKV

-124 GIEINAE
+124 GIEINTE

-188 LKEAQG
+188 LKEAQD

-209 GAAKALLADV
+209 GAAKALLANV

-232 LAEIINSGRYSLL
+232 LAEIINSGQYSLL

-368 PVIRYAEVL
+368 PVIRYADVIL
-377 LNYAEAVYERDDA
+377 MYAEA
-390 ISDDD
+390 
-395 LNISLNLV
+395 LNQ
-403 RNRINKSMP
+403 
-412 KLSNNLV
+412 
-419 TANGLNM
+419 NG
-426 REEIRRERTVEL
+426 
-438 FNEGFRIDDLKRWK
+438 K
-452 TAETEMPK
+452 TAEAGKYLNMTRRRGFGYQTTETSSVDLQTTDKAQFALMVEQERRVELAFENHRWF
-460 DFLGIKWTGTEY
+460 DLIR
-472 ATKWPNV
+472 
-479 SYAKNSDGYIILETG
+479 TG
-494 RKWESKHYLYPLPT
+494 RAVEVMRSKGFSLNETNLICPIPQKQIDVNPKLTQNDYRIESR
-508 DQLQLNPNL
+508 N
-517 KQNPGWGE
+517 

>member
-14 GFSFSSCSDFLEQNP
+14 GFSFSSCSVFLEQNP

-100 MIASFWKAAYKV
+100 MIANFWKAAYKV
-112 INRTNTVLGRID
+112 INRTNTILGRID
-124 GIEINAE
+124 GIEINTE

-188 LKEAQG
+188 LKEAQD

-209 GAAKALLADV
+209 GAAKALLANV

-368 PVIRYAEVL
+368 PVIRYADVIL
-377 LNYAEAVYERDDA
+377 MYAEA
-390 ISDDD
+390 
-395 LNISLNLV
+395 LNQ
-403 RNRINKSMP
+403 
-412 KLSNNLV
+412 
-419 TANGLNM
+419 NG
-426 REEIRRERTVEL
+426 
-438 FNEGFRIDDLKRWK
+438 K
-452 TAETEMPK
+452 TAEACKYLNMTRRRGFGYQTTETSPVDLQTTDKAQFALMVEQERRVELAFENHRWF
-460 DFLGIKWTGTEY
+460 DLIR
-472 ATKWPNV
+472 
-479 SYAKNSDGYIILETG
+479 TG
-494 RKWESKHYLYPLPT
+494 RAVEVMRSKGFSLNETNLICPIPQKQIDVNPKLTQNDYRIESR
-508 DQLQLNPNL
+508 N
-517 KQNPGWGE
+517 

>member
-86 QNEFDQFYIDTQNS
+86 QNEFDQFYIYTQNS
-100 MIASFWKAAYKV
+100 MIANFWKAAYKV
-112 INRTNTVLGRID
+112 INRTNTILGRID
-124 GIEINAE
+124 GIEINTE

-188 LKEAQG
+188 LKEAQD

-209 GAAKALLADV
+209 GAAKALLANV

-368 PVIRYAEVL
+368 PVIRYADVIL
-377 LNYAEAVYERDDA
+377 MYAEA
-390 ISDDD
+390 
-395 LNISLNLV
+395 LNQ
-403 RNRINKSMP
+403 
-412 KLSNNLV
+412 
-419 TANGLNM
+419 NG
-426 REEIRRERTVEL
+426 
-438 FNEGFRIDDLKRWK
+438 K
-452 TAETEMPK
+452 TAEACKYLNMTRRRGFGYQTTETSPVDLQTTDKAQFALMVEQERRVELAFENHRWF
-460 DFLGIKWTGTEY
+460 DLIR
-472 ATKWPNV
+472 
-479 SYAKNSDGYIILETG
+479 TG
-494 RKWESKHYLYPLPT
+494 RAVEVMRSKGFSLNETNLICPIPQKQIDVNPKLTQNDYRIESR
-508 DQLQLNPNL
+508 N
-517 KQNPGWGE
+517 

>member
-100 MIASFWKAAYKV
+100 MIANFWKAAYKV
-112 INRTNTVLGRID
+112 INRTNTILGRID
-124 GIEINAE
+124 GIEINTE

-188 LKEAQG
+188 LKEAQD

-209 GAAKALLADV
+209 GAAKALLANV

-368 PVIRYAEVL
+368 PVIRYADVIL
-377 LNYAEAVYERDDA
+377 MYAEA
-390 ISDDD
+390 
-395 LNISLNLV
+395 LNQ
-403 RNRINKSMP
+403 
-412 KLSNNLV
+412 
-419 TANGLNM
+419 NG
-426 REEIRRERTVEL
+426 
-438 FNEGFRIDDLKRWK
+438 K
-452 TAETEMPK
+452 TAEAGKYLNMTRRRGFGYQTTETSPVDLQTTDKAQFALMVEQERRVELAFENHRWF
-460 DFLGIKWTGTEY
+460 DLIR
-472 ATKWPNV
+472 
-479 SYAKNSDGYIILETG
+479 TG
-494 RKWESKHYLYPLPT
+494 RAVEVMRSKGFSLNETNLICPIPQKQIDVNPKLTQNDYRIESR
-508 DQLQLNPNL
+508 N
-517 KQNPGWGE
+517 

>member
-51 AYSSLQEGDIYGN
+51 VYSSLQKGDIYGN

-100 MIASFWKAAYKV
+100 MIANFWKAAYKV

-124 GIEINAE
+124 GIEINTE

-188 LKEAQG
+188 LKEAQD

-209 GAAKALLADV
+209 GAAKALLANV

-263 VNHNSKEG
+263 VNHNSEEG

-368 PVIRYAEVL
+368 PVIRYADVIL
-377 LNYAEAVYERDDA
+377 MYAEA
-390 ISDDD
+390 
-395 LNISLNLV
+395 LNQ
-403 RNRINKSMP
+403 
-412 KLSNNLV
+412 
-419 TANGLNM
+419 NG
-426 REEIRRERTVEL
+426 
-438 FNEGFRIDDLKRWK
+438 K
-452 TAETEMPK
+452 TAEACKYLNMTRRRGFGYQTTETSPVDLQTTDKAQFALMVEQERRVELAFENHRWF
-460 DFLGIKWTGTEY
+460 DLIR
-472 ATKWPNV
+472 
-479 SYAKNSDGYIILETG
+479 TG
-494 RKWESKHYLYPLPT
+494 RAVEVMKSKGFSLNETNLICPIPQKQIDVNPKLTQNDYRIESR
-508 DQLQLNPNL
+508 N
-517 KQNPGWGE
+517 